1 VKFNIYVGD
10 NKFRLDIISIAYD
23 GRRKE
28 SGPDSASMNRKAIEL
43 FYSLSVFPIQGGD
56 EGRNDERM
64 GLVWTHSDI
73 QLL

>member
-1 VKFNIYVGD
+1 M
-10 NKFRLDIISIAYD
+10 
-23 GRRKE
+23 E

-43 FYSLSVFPIQGGD
+43 FYSLSELPIQGGD
-56 EGRNDERM
+56 EHRLDERA